1 LISKIVYGNMAL
13 MKTTLD
19 VPDELM
25 RRVKMCAV
33 QRNQKLKDTVA
44 QLLEAGMA
52 AAPADPRPARPPR
65 PVRLKRRPPL
75 TIGDIETAIAA
86 GRD

>member
-1 LISKIVYGNMAL
+1 

-19 VPDELM
+19 MPDELM
-25 RRVKMCAV
+25 RRVKMRAV
-33 QRNQKLKDTVA
+33 QRNQKLKDAVA

-52 AAPADPRPARPPR
+52 AAPGDAPAARPPR
-65 PVRLKRRPPL
+65 AVRLKKRPPL

>member
-1 LISKIVYGNMAL
+1 MEIWLF

-19 VPDELM
+19 MPDELM
-25 RRVKMCAV
+25 RRVKMRAV
-33 QRNQKLKDTVA
+33 QRNQKLKDAVA

-52 AAPADPRPARPPR
+52 AAPGDAPATRLPR
-65 PVRLKRRPPL
+65 PVRLKKRPPL

>member
-1 LISKIVYGNMAL
+1 MEIWLF

-19 VPDELM
+19 MPDELM
-25 RRVKMCAV
+25 RRVKMRAV
-33 QRNQKLKDTVA
+33 QRNQKLKDAVA

-52 AAPADPRPARPPR
+52 AAPGDAPAARPPR
-65 PVRLKRRPPL
+65 PVRLKKRPPL
-75 TIGDIETAIAA
+75 TIGDIEIAIAA